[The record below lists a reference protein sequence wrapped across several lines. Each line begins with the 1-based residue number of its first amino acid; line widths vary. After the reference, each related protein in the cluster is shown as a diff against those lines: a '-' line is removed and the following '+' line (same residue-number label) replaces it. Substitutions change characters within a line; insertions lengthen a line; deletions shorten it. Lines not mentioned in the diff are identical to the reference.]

1 MIEIRMIDKASAADI
16 RLPNEPFALTGR
28 MIPSLQNGVW
38 DHRIVA
44 FAPADVGEMC
54 FPDEDYDFD
63 AMSRDCVF
71 VGAYDGDVCVGLAIW
86 QKEWHRYL
94 YLYDLKVNRACR
106 GQGVGTKLI
115 AHGLALARTLGKR
128 GLYTVGQDN
137 NLNACRFYLKQGF
150 RIGGFNNRVYDGT
163 SQAGKADIYFYLDLA
178 PDTEL
183 PSDQAEKGT
192 E

>member
-1 MIEIRMIDKASAADI
+1 MIGIRVIDKAAAADI

-38 DHRIVA
+38 DYGIET

-71 VGAYDGDVCVGLAIW
+71 VGAYDGDVCVGLAVW
-86 QKEWHRYL
+86 QKEWHQYL

-106 GQGVGTKLI
+106 GQGVGTMLI
-115 AHGLALARTLGKR
+115 AHGLALARALGKR
-128 GLYTVGQDN
+128 GLTTVGQDN

-178 PDTEL
+178 PDA
-183 PSDQAEKGT
+183 DGAV
-192 E
+192 